1 LYASWGFWDNGRV
14 RVVYARV
21 SRQDQ
26 RLKPQYHAL
35 LTDGYERIFEEK
47 VSSKEDDPHHPH
59 PRRRRY
65 AKLCRSRTSSRG
77 PFSIRL
83 LTCLYPMVSA
93 ALPNFLP
100 FRYLQVIGKWRD
112 PDSNRGYHGFQLCG
126 LRLRLLLVALQSVFL
141 SQIAPR
147 GVVGWS
153 PVVVTSWCVR
163 VGVVGGPKNCLLSD
177 CKGRVLR
184 RRKAAERSDE
194 PKSNLSP

>member
-1 LYASWGFWDNGRV
+1 MGLVPLTGPESPSLLRSPDLYASWGFWDNRRV

-126 LRLRLLLVALQSVFL
+126 LR
-141 SQIAPR
+141 
-147 GVVGWS
+147 
-153 PVVVTSWCVR
+153 
-163 VGVVGGPKNCLLSD
+163 
-177 CKGRVLR
+177 
-184 RRKAAERSDE
+184 
-194 PKSNLSP
+194 